1 MYIEHSFIIN
11 FIFFQTKKKHY
22 RSLVPA
28 TKSEMSGQY
37 GDGKGQLISKGLF
50 AILEFFQKTTETI
63 QSIVLL
69 GKKPNSFVRFLE
81 ESSGWKKTLRLWLTF
96 SGSTTRYQLKST
108 EFKYILERIQWIQWR
123 SYLLQRVKT
132 LAKMLRGGPFLL
144 VVKKSVNS
152 IWFVW

>member
-1 MYIEHSFIIN
+1 MIFCLHKNYQGPSKLIRTGYYTPLSKKLIIK
-11 FIFFQTKKKHY
+11 TSLPSH
-22 RSLVPA
+22 RSGSSHLICWAVHI
-28 TKSEMSGQY
+28 
-37 GDGKGQLISKGLF
+37 KGQLISKRLF
-50 AILEFFQKTTETI
+50 PKNERNNSI
-63 QSIVLL
+63 IVL
-69 GKKPNSFVRFLE
+69 FVRSFFGRIVGL
-81 ESSGWKKTLRLWLTF
+81 KKTLRLCLTL

-152 IWFVW
+152 I